1 MLFFFVDGYP
11 TTLKQFIKLYR
22 TDERKLW
29 AITVISWSCIEEN
42 GIQIFEQ
49 LLTQTSCWSQL
60 IIVYIVVIV
69 RRKGFKTSRGNV
81 YAVVW

>member
-11 TTLKQFIKLYR
+11 TTLKHFIQLYR
-22 TDERKLW
+22 TEERNLW
-29 AITVISWSCIEEN
+29 AITGISWYCIEEN
-42 GIQIFEQ
+42 RIRIFEQ
-49 LLTQTSCWSQL
+49 LLIQTSCWSQL

-69 RRKGFKTSRGNV
+69 RRKGLKTSCGNL